1 MKRKAVADTCVC
13 LDLWHGNLLPNVGS
27 LGVTLSIPDLV
38 AEELKNP
45 GVDHFVAAGMKVVS
59 GDGDVVALVFRW
71 REIYRKPSLP
81 DLFAMGIARR
91 SGAILLTGDKH
102 LRAASPKEGVE
113 ARGILWLLDQ
123 LEGKVSQARLAQA
136 LEQILSN
143 GAFLPKLECE
153 RRLNRWRK

>member
-1 MKRKAVADTCVC
+1 MAVANLSERD
-13 LDLWHGNLLPNVGS
+13 WHGNLLPNVGK
-27 LGVTLSIPDLV
+27 LAFTLIIPDLV
-38 AEELKNP
+38 AEELKAP
-45 GVDHFVAAGMKVVS
+45 GVDLFVAAGMQVVA
-59 GDGDVVALVFRW
+59 GDGDVVALVYGW

-81 DLFAMGIARR
+81 DLFAMGIARM

-102 LRAASPKEGVE
+102 LRAASEKEGVE

-123 LEGKVSQARLAQA
+123 LEGKVSQTRLAQA

-143 GAFLPKLECE
+143 GAFLPKVESE

>member
-13 LDLWHGNLLPNVGS
+13 LDLWHGKLLPHVGS
-27 LGVTLSIPDLV
+27 LGVTLTIPDLV

-45 GVDHFVAAGMKVVS
+45 GIDHFIAAGMNVVA

-81 DLFAMGIARR
+81 DLFAMGIARK

-102 LRAASPKEGVE
+102 LRAAAEKEGVE

-123 LEGKVSQARLAQA
+123 LEREVSQARLAEA
-136 LEQILSN
+136 LEMILSK
-143 GAFLPKLECE
+143 GAFLPKVECDK
-153 RRLNRWRK
+153 RLKRWGK

>member
-1 MKRKAVADTCVC
+1 M
-13 LDLWHGNLLPNVGS
+13 
-27 LGVTLSIPDLV
+27 

-45 GVDHFVAAGMKVVS
+45 GVDHFISAGMKVVP

-81 DLFAMGIARR
+81 DLFAMGIARK

-102 LRAASPKEGVE
+102 LRAASQNEEVE

-123 LEGKVSQARLAQA
+123 LEGRVSQARLAQA
-136 LEQILSN
+136 LAQILSK
-143 GAFLPKLECE
+143 GAFLPKLECDK
-153 RRLNRWRK
+153 RLKRWGK